1 VVDIDAEEYHG
12 NGSNGTKRR
21 SGKRGKWFAKATCFA
36 ACSPRFHTVS
46 NTTKHEN
53 LLLNLFCNLVVP
65 TIVLM
70 KFSTD
75 RWLGP
80 MWGMVAALILPIGY
94 GAYDLAKRKKTNFLS
109 VLGTV
114 SVLVSGSL
122 ALLKVGGMWFAV
134 KDAILP
140 TLIGISVLASLRTKR
155 PLVRELF
162 YNEQV
167 IDVAR
172 IDAALT
178 ERGEHQHFERLL
190 RRASVGLALTFI
202 ATAPVSFALAR
213 YVLTAPAGT
222 PEFNAQLGRMH
233 WLALIVIALPS
244 TAAMM
249 VVFWKLLNGLT
260 ALTGL
265 SEDEIF
271 PSGKK
276 KA

>member
-1 VVDIDAEEYHG
+1 MLV
-12 NGSNGTKRR
+12 
-21 SGKRGKWFAKATCFA
+21 
-36 ACSPRFHTVS
+36 
-46 NTTKHEN
+46 N
-53 LLLNLFCNLVVP
+53 LTCNLVVP
-65 TIVLM
+65 TVVLM

-80 MWGMVAALILPIGY
+80 MWGMIAALVLPVGY
-94 GAYDLAKRKKTNFLS
+94 GIYDLAVRRKTNFLS
-109 VLGTV
+109 ILGTV

-122 ALLKVGGMWFAV
+122 ALLKVGGLWFAV

-162 YNEQV
+162 YNDQI

-172 IDAALT
+172 VDAALND
-178 ERGEHQHFERLL
+178 RGEHEHFERLL
-190 RRASVGLALTFI
+190 RRASIGLAATFI

-213 YVLTAPAGT
+213 YVLTAPPGT

-244 TAAMM
+244 MGAMM
-249 VVFWKLLNGLT
+249 IVFWKLLNGVT

-265 SEDEIF
+265 TQDEIF
-271 PSGKK
+271 HAEKPKEK
-276 KA
+276 

>member
-1 VVDIDAEEYHG
+1 MVCHAGPD
-12 NGSNGTKRR
+12 
-21 SGKRGKWFAKATCFA
+21 RGLLTAV
-36 ACSPRFHTVS
+36 SHTVS
-46 NTTKHEN
+46 SPPKQEN
-53 LLLNLFCNLVVP
+53 LLLNLFCNLIVP
-65 TIVLM
+65 TVVLM

-80 MWGMVAALILPIGY
+80 MWGMIAALILPVGY
-94 GAYDLAKRKKTNFLS
+94 GVYDLVRRKKTNFLS

-122 ALLKVGGMWFAV
+122 ALMKVGGMWFAV
-134 KDAILP
+134 RDAILP
-140 TLIGISVLASLRTKR
+140 TLIGLSVLLSLRTKR

-167 IDVAR
+167 INVAR

-178 ERGEHQHFERLL
+178 ERGEHEHFDRLL
-190 RRASVGLALTFI
+190 RRASLGLALTFI

-222 PEFNAQLGRMH
+222 PQFNEQLGKMH

-244 TAAMM
+244 TVVMM
-249 VVFWKLLNGLT
+249 IVFWKLLNGLA

-265 SEDEIF
+265 PEDEIF
-271 PSGKK
+271 ASTKK
-276 KA
+276 KD

>member
-1 VVDIDAEEYHG
+1 MAA
-12 NGSNGTKRR
+12 R
-21 SGKRGKWFAKATCFA
+21 FA
-36 ACSPRFHTVS
+36 ACSPRFHAVS
-46 NTTKHEN
+46 NSTKPEN

-80 MWGMVAALILPIGY
+80 MWGMVAALVLPIGY
-94 GAYDLAKRKKTNFLS
+94 GVYDLAKRKKTNFLS

-172 IDAALT
+172 VDAALT

-190 RRASVGLALTFI
+190 RRASIGLALTFI

>member
-1 VVDIDAEEYHG
+1 MDCHHHSDRG
-12 NGSNGTKRR
+12 FLTRTKR
-21 SGKRGKWFAKATCFA
+21 
-36 ACSPRFHTVS
+36 TVS
-46 NTTKHEN
+46 TPPKQEN
-53 LLLNLFCNLVVP
+53 LIINLVCNLVVP
-65 TIVLM
+65 TVVLM

-80 MWGMVAALILPIGY
+80 MWGMIAALILPVGY
-94 GAYDLAKRKKTNFLS
+94 GVYDLITRKKTNFLS
-109 VLGTV
+109 ILGTV

-122 ALLKVGGMWFAV
+122 ALAKVGGMWFAV

-162 YNEQV
+162 YNDQV
-167 IDVAR
+167 LNVAK

-178 ERGEHQHFERLL
+178 DRGEHENFEQLL
-190 RRASVGLALTFI
+190 RRASLGLAITFI

-222 PEFNAQLGRMH
+222 PEFNAQLGKMH
-233 WLALIVIALPS
+233 WLALIVIAVPS
-244 TAAMM
+244 TVVMM

-265 SEDEIF
+265 PEDEIF
-271 PSGKK
+271 HGGKK
-276 KA
+276 KD